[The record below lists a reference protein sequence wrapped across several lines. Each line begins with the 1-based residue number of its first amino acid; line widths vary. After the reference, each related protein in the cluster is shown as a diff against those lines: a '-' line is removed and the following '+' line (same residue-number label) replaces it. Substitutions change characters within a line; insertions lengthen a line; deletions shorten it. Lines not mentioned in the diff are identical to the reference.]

1 MFGLGKVTALKHP
14 KPFASN
20 AIQNIISYRT
30 KKNHLYHYHYSHADY
45 Y

>member
-20 AIQNIISYRT
+20 AIKKYHIISDQ
-30 KKNHLYHYHYSHADY
+30 N
-45 Y
+45 